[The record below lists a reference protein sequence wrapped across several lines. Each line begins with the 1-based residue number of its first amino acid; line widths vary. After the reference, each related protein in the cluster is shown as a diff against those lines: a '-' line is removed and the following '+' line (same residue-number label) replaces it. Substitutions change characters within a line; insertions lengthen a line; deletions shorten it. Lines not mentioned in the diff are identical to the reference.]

1 MKLSTRLA
9 LAAGLAVALAVAAA
23 AVVVYFAVRS
33 ELRGEIDSSLRER
46 AAMATD
52 VLREPGFERR
62 LERIPPARRE
72 ALARGRRMPPPGARL
87 PVPPDVQAPAF
98 GGAAGVIQLVRA
110 DGTRS
115 GPDRGGAEIPVDD
128 RIREVARGE
137 GEGYLTDKDVAGS
150 HLRVLVQ
157 QAPEPGV
164 ALLMARPLDEVDGV
178 LRRLLRILA
187 AVVAAGAGLGI
198 ALGAVVAR
206 SALSPVRRFTERT
219 EALTHD
225 PDPSHRLDA
234 QGRDELARLAHSF
247 NATLDSLE
255 RSIDQ
260 QRSLVADASH
270 ELRTPLASVRTNV
283 QVLARAA
290 ELPPGERAALLRETE
305 DQLAEL
311 SVLVGDV
318 VDLARGADRD
328 EPREDVRLD
337 ELVRGVVD
345 RMPARNDVR
354 FETDLRPS
362 SVHGMPAAIARATSN
377 LLDNAVKWSPPG
389 GVVTVRVSD
398 GELRVMDSG
407 PGFDAVDLPHVFNR
421 FYRAGSA
428 RGMPGSGLGLA
439 IVKQIAE
446 SHGGKARARNARGG
460 GAMLTVTF
468 GNATNGAGPAS

>member
-1 MKLSTRLA
+1 MTLRTRLA

-33 ELRGEIDSSLRER
+33 ELRGEIDDSLRER
-46 AAMATD
+46 ATLATD
-52 VLREPGFERR
+52 RLRAAPQFERR
-62 LERIPPARRE
+62 GGRLRERGGPLLGARPA
-72 ALARGRRMPPPGARL
+72 PPGERL
-87 PVPPDVQAPAF
+87 PLPPDVQPPAF

-110 DGTRS
+110 DGTLS
-115 GPDRGGAEIPVDD
+115 SPDRASSEIPVDE
-128 RIREVARGE
+128 RVRSVARGTS
-137 GEGYLTDKDVAGS
+137 GTYLTDKDVEGS

-157 QAPEPGV
+157 QAPDPGV
-164 ALLMARPLDEVDGV
+164 ALQVARPLDEVDGV

-187 AVVAAGAGLGI
+187 AVVAGGAGLGI

-206 SALSPVRRFTERT
+206 SALAPVRRFTDRT

-234 QGRDELARLAHSF
+234 HGRDELARLAHSF
-247 NATLDSLE
+247 NTTLDALE
-255 RSIDQ
+255 RSIEQ

-290 ELPPGERAALLRETE
+290 DMPSGERAALLQETE

-311 SVLVGDV
+311 SALVADV
-318 VDLARGADRD
+318 VDLARGAERD

-337 ELVRGVVD
+337 ELVRHVVE

-354 FETDLRPS
+354 FETDLHPTT
-362 SVHGMPAAIARATSN
+362 VHGMPAAISRAATN

-389 GVVTVRVSD
+389 GVVAVRVAD

-407 PGFDAVDLPHVFNR
+407 PGFDPVDLPYIFNR
-421 FYRAGSA
+421 FYRADSA

-439 IVKQIAE
+439 IVKQIAD
-446 SHGGKARARNARGG
+446 SHGGKARADNARGG

-468 GNATNGAGPAS
+468 GDPANGAVPPA